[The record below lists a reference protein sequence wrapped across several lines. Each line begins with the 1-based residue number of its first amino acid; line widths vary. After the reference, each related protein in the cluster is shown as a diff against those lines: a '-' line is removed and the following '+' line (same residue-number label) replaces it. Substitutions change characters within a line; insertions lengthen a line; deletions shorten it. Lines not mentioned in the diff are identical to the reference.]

1 MKTFSVLTW
10 NLNSR
15 TNTSVINEQIKL
27 IKTHSP
33 DIVTLQEITINSVQ
47 KITTKLEE
55 LGYQYIINSFE
66 KFEKNAVSYLLF
78 IFLYDQKFFSTT

>member
-33 DIVTLQEITINSVQ
+33 DIVTLQEVTINSVQ
-47 KITTKLEE
+47 KLTIQL
-55 LGYQYIINSFE
+55 
-66 KFEKNAVSYLLF
+66 
-78 IFLYDQKFFSTT
+78 QK